1 MHRIL
6 VWMRTKWPDSL
17 SFFKHWIFVL

>member
-1 MHRIL
+1 VHRIL